1 MGSRLVSL
9 LLIVI
14 VALVFLLAFRYT
26 LHRLYLIGT
35 GALLGSLA
43 TLLVLTLRPS
53 GRRRRKRRQ
62 CRVCGTE
69 TDASRGTCPTCGVLL
84 DR

>member
-1 MGSRLVSL
+1 MSGRLVSL

-14 VALVFLLAFRYT
+14 VVLVFLLAFRST
-26 LHRLYLIGT
+26 LHRLSLIGT

-43 TLLVLTLRPS
+43 TLLVVSLRPS
-53 GRRRRKRRQ
+53 GRRRRKREQ

-69 TDASRGTCPTCGVLL
+69 ADASRGTCPTCGVLL
-84 DR
+84 HR